1 MTKEQKLLKLADKMV
16 LLSLNSEIMTQ
27 RITGKHINI
36 KEAVIMTDRLV
47 NTQIN
52 TYYSEIIEE
61 LRDAEIENLT
71 IEGETFSPDKLTS
84 NEEWFDMINDLV
96 SQVKEQYLI
105 REDNI

>member
-1 MTKEQKLLKLADKMV
+1 MTREQKLLKLADKMV
-16 LLSLNSEIMTQ
+16 LLAFNSEILSQ
-27 RITGKHINI
+27 RILGKQVNI
-36 KEAVIMTDRLV
+36 KEIVRATDTLV
-47 NTQIN
+47 TTPIN

-71 IEGETFSPDKLTS
+71 LDGEAFSPNKLTS

-105 REDNI
+105 STNNV

>member
-1 MTKEQKLLKLADKMV
+1 MTREQKLLKLADKMV
-16 LLSLNSEIMTQ
+16 LLAFNSEILSQ
-27 RITGKHINI
+27 RILGRQVNI
-36 KEAVIMTDRLV
+36 KEIVRATDTLV
-47 NTQIN
+47 NTPIN

-71 IEGETFSPDKLTS
+71 LDGETFSPDKLTS

-105 REDNI
+105 RDDNV